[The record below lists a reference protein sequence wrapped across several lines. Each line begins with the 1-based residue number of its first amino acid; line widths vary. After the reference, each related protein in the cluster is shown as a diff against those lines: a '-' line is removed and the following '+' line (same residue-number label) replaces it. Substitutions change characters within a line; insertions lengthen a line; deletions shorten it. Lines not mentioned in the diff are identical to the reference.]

1 MANIIITGAN
11 QGIGYYFTEQALKDG
26 NRVAV
31 LDIETDHLKDLA
43 QVFPKQ
49 LLCCKADVCD
59 DIQID
64 TAVKEIVAVFSSI
77 DIAIHNACLC
87 TFANEN
93 DTELNMYERVF
104 NVNYYGGL
112 RLAKR
117 VLPYM
122 QEQKRGK
129 IIFTSSGVGVTGFIG
144 ISPYASTKGALESLA
159 KCLNIEYASDGI
171 SFHII
176 HPPLTRTKSASPL
189 PVPNEF
195 MADPQKVGYGIAKH
209 IFSKRFSVKEMSRA
223 GPKKGAQNQPC
234 QPRSFQGMSEK
245 EEKFKQNQVQ

>member
-1 MANIIITGAN
+1 METG
-11 QGIGYYFTEQALKDG
+11 
-26 NRVAV
+26 VAV

-122 QEQKRGK
+122 QEQK
-129 IIFTSSGVGVTGFIG
+129 
-144 ISPYASTKGALESLA
+144 KGQNYFYKLRSRSDRLYS
-159 KCLNIEYASDGI
+159 EYR
-171 SFHII
+171 
-176 HPPLTRTKSASPL
+176 LTLL
-189 PVPNEF
+189 P
-195 MADPQKVGYGIAKH
+195 KVL
-209 IFSKRFSVKEMSRA
+209 
-223 GPKKGAQNQPC
+223 
-234 QPRSFQGMSEK
+234 
-245 EEKFKQNQVQ
+245 

>member
-144 ISPYASTKGALESLA
+144 ISPYPFAHNENHSYHGPLSMYKKNGFEV
-159 KCLNIEYASDGI
+159 CGQIEGCI
-171 SFHII
+171 VCRKI
-176 HPPLTRTKSASPL
+176 L
-189 PVPNEF
+189 
-195 MADPQKVGYGIAKH
+195 
-209 IFSKRFSVKEMSRA
+209 
-223 GPKKGAQNQPC
+223 
-234 QPRSFQGMSEK
+234 
-245 EEKFKQNQVQ
+245 

>member
-129 IIFTSSGVGVTGFIG
+129 II
-144 ISPYASTKGALESLA
+144 
-159 KCLNIEYASDGI
+159 
-171 SFHII
+171 
-176 HPPLTRTKSASPL
+176 L
-189 PVPNEF
+189 P
-195 MADPQKVGYGIAKH
+195 
-209 IFSKRFSVKEMSRA
+209 RFV
-223 GPKKGAQNQPC
+223 
-234 QPRSFQGMSEK
+234 FQGREVL
-245 EEKFKQNQVQ
+245 F